1 MHTLAERILKKDIR
15 ALARAI
21 TYVENDHEEKLALM
35 SDLYPAT
42 GKARCI
48 GITGAPGAGKSTFV
62 NRLIDYLRSL
72 DLHVAVCAID
82 PTSPFSGGAILGD
95 RVRMA
100 KHFTD
105 PKVFIRS
112 MGTRGS
118 LGGLS
123 RTTKD
128 VIKIMDAFGFDVIL
142 VETVGV
148 GQSELDIMKVADT
161 TAVVVTPGSGDVIQ
175 VFKAGIMEIADLFVI
190 NKADLPGVGP
200 LHAQINAMLDLA
212 KDHEDWR
219 PPVKRVSA
227 AKNEGIAEFWAACEA
242 HATYLLES
250 GEGTKRRRRNKERE
264 ILEIIQDEA
273 FRRIEQFFME
283 EKEHFAASSLDPY
296 TLAARLVDKWFQIKE
311 MEIVQ
316 KSGKP

>member
-1 MHTLAERILKKDIR
+1 
-15 ALARAI
+15 
-21 TYVENDHEEKLALM
+21 
-35 SDLYPAT
+35 
-42 GKARCI
+42 
-48 GITGAPGAGKSTFV
+48 
-62 NRLIDYLRSL
+62 
-72 DLHVAVCAID
+72 
-82 PTSPFSGGAILGD
+82 
-95 RVRMA
+95 
-100 KHFTD
+100 
-105 PKVFIRS
+105 
-112 MGTRGS
+112 
-118 LGGLS
+118 
-123 RTTKD
+123 
-128 VIKIMDAFGFDVIL
+128 
-142 VETVGV
+142 
-148 GQSELDIMKVADT
+148 
-161 TAVVVTPGSGDVIQ
+161 
-175 VFKAGIMEIADLFVI
+175 MEIADLFVI

-250 GEGTKRRRRNKERE
+250 GEGTKRRQRNKEQE

-273 FRRIEQFFME
+273 FRRIEQFFKE

-316 KSGKP
+316 KSGKQ